1 VKLASKR
8 RVLVTFNRDFEGAEA
23 DPENKAREDIKGI
36 AEHVV
41 AILSGR
47 GYVADGLGVTSDI
60 LGAVA
65 SIRAYS
71 PDVVF
76 NLCESLGGDNRFEPL
91 LPLLLD
97 REGIAYTG
105 SGPLTLSLA
114 LHKHKA
120 KDVLRARG
128 VPTPE
133 AVYLTT
139 PEVSGVNLPFPLIV
153 KPSREDASVGIYSES
168 VVHDRA
174 ALERRVTFV
183 LSRYRQAALVE
194 RFIEGR
200 EIYVSMLGVAPG
212 NRQARALD
220 GEPEVLP
227 FFEIDFSDMPPGRPR
242 IVSFDGK
249 WVEDS
254 DEYRGTK
261 PIPCREL
268 PGDLAARVTRAAVD
282 AFQAMEVRDYGRM
295 DIRLAEGGP
304 DAGTPYVIDVNP
316 NCDLSDVAGGFS
328 KAARAAGLG
337 YDEVILRI
345 VELALLRRPHADT
358 IPLAARSRTA
368 HRDHASAG
376 DLPAAAAAAAGAT
389 AATSGRSVVRDR
401 APRRR
406 ARSG

>member
-8 RVLVTFNRDFEGAEA
+8 RVLVIYNRDFEGAEA

-36 AEHVV
+36 AEHVIEV
-41 AILSGR
+41 LGANGLAS
-47 GYVADGLGVTSDI
+47 DGLGVTSDVF
-60 LGAVA
+60 GAVA
-65 SIRAYS
+65 AIRAFA
-71 PDVVF
+71 PDIVF
-76 NLCESLGGDNRFEPL
+76 NLCESISGDNRFEPL
-91 LPLLLD
+91 LPMLLD
-97 REGIAYTG
+97 REDIAYTG
-105 SGPLTLSLA
+105 SGPLTLGLA

-128 VPTPE
+128 IPTPE

-139 PEVSGVNLPFPLIV
+139 PDVSGVTLPFPLIV

-194 RFIEGR
+194 RYIEGR
-200 EIYVSMLGVAPG
+200 EIYVSMLG
-212 NRQARALD
+212 RR
-220 GEPEVLP
+220 GEDVEPQVLP
-227 FFEIDFSDMPPGRPR
+227 FFEIDFSDMPAGRPR
-242 IVSFDGK
+242 IVSFEGK

-268 PGDLAARVTRAAVD
+268 PREDEARIARTALAAFGAL
-282 AFQAMEVRDYGRM
+282 ELRDYGRM
-295 DIRLAEGGP
+295 DIRMAETGP
-304 DAGTPYVIDVNP
+304 DAGTPFIIDVNP

-345 VELALLRRPHADT
+345 AELALQRRSHADT
-358 IPLAARSRTA
+358 IPLARSRTA
-368 HRDHASAG
+368 HREHVPGAEVPAG
-376 DLPAAAAAAAGAT
+376 RGA
-389 AATSGRSVVRDR
+389 VRER

-406 ARSG
+406 VRSV